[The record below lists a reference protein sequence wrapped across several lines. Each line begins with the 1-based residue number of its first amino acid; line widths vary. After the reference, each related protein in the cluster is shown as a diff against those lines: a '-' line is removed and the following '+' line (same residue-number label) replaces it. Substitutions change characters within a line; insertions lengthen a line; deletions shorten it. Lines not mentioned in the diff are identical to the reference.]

1 MGSFI
6 KKYLT
11 IDDLLVFC
19 ESSKM
24 DCFSAKEAGGPIIV
38 QSFGKIK
45 MEDTTM
51 AGLTPC
57 TLYAC
62 HTELNKNKSFI
73 EDEVMNNAL
82 DSFANRPILGYIHQL
97 DDGSWNFWDHRVA
110 IEEDG
115 DNTRIEYL
123 ERPIGVIP
131 ESCNAHLEYD
141 DKQRKNYVV
150 VNGYIY
156 DDYGNRAIDI
166 IKDNDGQV
174 DVSVEL
180 AINSMSYN
188 GKENY
193 LNIEDFTFMGV
204 TCLGKT
210 PDGDVV
216 MPGMEG
222 SHLKLENFSV
232 KKNSMF
238 ADSMQEKMIEV
249 LDKLNATLS
258 SFNNTTNSEKGG
270 EKVMN
275 KFEELLEKYGK
286 TADEVTF
293 EYENLSDEEL
303 EVAFKEAFEEA
314 ETEPEVE
321 VVAEGEGAEE
331 VVVEETATEVVTE
344 EVDDDKD
351 ADADVDV
358 IETVAVEEGFTLQ
371 YKLSHDDI
379 RTALYSLLAAVSED
393 GYYYTWIVEVYDN
406 EFIYHDYMEDKFYRQ
421 DYSKDGDNVALGEN
435 KIEVFNE
442 WLSKD
447 ERDALET
454 LKADYAALKSFK
466 ENYEVAELKAKKDAI
481 FAREEYA
488 VLADNEAFKKLVK
501 EAEKYSVDEIES
513 AVKYVFADHIINTG
527 TFSVKNDGENKA
539 TSIGFNFKAEPETT
553 GPYGDLFNK

>member
-1 MGSFI
+1 
-6 KKYLT
+6 
-11 IDDLLVFC
+11 
-19 ESSKM
+19 
-24 DCFSAKEAGGPIIV
+24 
-38 QSFGKIK
+38 
-45 MEDTTM
+45 
-51 AGLTPC
+51 
-57 TLYAC
+57 
-62 HTELNKNKSFI
+62 
-73 EDEVMNNAL
+73 
-82 DSFANRPILGYIHQL
+82 
-97 DDGSWNFWDHRVA
+97 
-110 IEEDG
+110 
-115 DNTRIEYL
+115 
-123 ERPIGVIP
+123 
-131 ESCNAHLEYD
+131 
-141 DKQRKNYVV
+141 
-150 VNGYIY
+150 
-156 DDYGNRAIDI
+156 
-166 IKDNDGQV
+166 
-174 DVSVEL
+174 
-180 AINSMSYN
+180 
-188 GKENY
+188 
-193 LNIEDFTFMGV
+193 
-204 TCLGKT
+204 
-210 PDGDVV
+210 
-216 MPGMEG
+216 
-222 SHLKLENFSV
+222 
-232 KKNSMF
+232 
-238 ADSMQEKMIEV
+238 
-249 LDKLNATLS
+249 
-258 SFNNTTNSEKGG
+258 
-270 EKVMN
+270 MN

-331 VVVEETATEVVTE
+331 VVVEETATEVVAE

-379 RTALYSLLAAVSED
+379 RTALYSLLAAASED

-527 TFSVKNDGENKA
+527 TFSVKNDGESKA